1 MTAAPAVPGLVP
13 TTPLP
18 AGFHARRTQNWV
30 LVGLLYSFFYMSRYN
45 FSAVSTDM
53 MQVLGW
59 TKADHLSIF
68 ETLFPFVYGVS
79 VVVNGPIADRIGGK
93 RAFLFGAAGV
103 VLMNLLF
110 GAFGWLVMTPAVM
123 ASDHKAVLT
132 PAQFSHGYDATSLAW
147 TMAIAWAVN
156 GYFQSFGALSI
167 VKINAQWFPI
177 KERGTFA
184 AIFGVLIRFGLILSF
199 SGCPLLVEWLSWQ
212 WAFFVPA
219 AFVAVMFVLVWLFVA
234 EKPEDSGYPKVETG
248 DAGSTEA
255 AGPVSAVSVFLKVFT
270 NPVMLT
276 IAVGSMMIGIVRRS
290 IIDTSW
296 WPAYMRE
303 VHHVGKTDFA
313 YQLTSSGMA
322 VTGIIGG
329 FVLGWASDQAF
340 KSRRAPVVVLGFV
353 GMVFGLGF
361 FLLSDLLALGP
372 IGAAASIM
380 LLSFFING
388 AHGMIGG
395 AASMDFGGKKAAAT
409 AAGLFDGMQY
419 LAAAP
424 IAGWLVPRLTEH
436 MGWQAWKYLTI
447 PWAVLGGLV
456 MLRIWNALPRSSPG
470 H

>member
-1 MTAAPAVPGLVP
+1 MTAAAATASAP
-13 TTPLP
+13 TELP
-18 AGFHARRTQNWV
+18 TGFRARRTQNWV

-53 MQVLGW
+53 MAVLGW
-59 TKADHLSIF
+59 TKAEHLSIF
-68 ETLFPFVYGVS
+68 ETIFPFVYGVS

-93 RAFLFGAAGV
+93 RAFLIGAAGV
-103 VLMNLLF
+103 VVMNLVF
-110 GAFGWLVMTPAVM
+110 GAFGWLVMAPAVM
-123 ASDHKAVLT
+123 SADHKAVLT
-132 PAQFSHGYDATSLAW
+132 AAQFTGGFDATSLAW

-199 SGCPLLVEWLSWQ
+199 SGCPLLVAWFGWQ
-212 WAFFVPA
+212 WAFFIPA
-219 AFVAVMFVLVWLFVA
+219 GFVAVMFVLVLLFVV
-234 EKPEDSGYPKVETG
+234 EKPEDAGYPRVETG
-248 DAGSTEA
+248 DASGGEST
-255 AGPVSAVSVFLKVFT
+255 GKVSAIGIFLKVLS

-303 VHHVGKTDFA
+303 MHHVGKTDFA
-313 YQLTSSGMA
+313 YQLTSTGMA

-329 FVLGWASDQAF
+329 FVLGWASDRVF
-340 KSRRAPVVVLGFV
+340 TSRRAPVVAVGFIGMTACLG
-353 GMVFGLGF
+353 L
-361 FLLSDLLALGP
+361 FLLSDVLALGP
-372 IGAAASIM
+372 IGAAACIM

-395 AASMDFGGKKAAAT
+395 AASMDFGGKKGAAT

-436 MGWQAWKYLTI
+436 YGWQAWKYLTI
-447 PWAVLGGLV
+447 PWAVLGFLV
-456 MLRIWNALPRSSPG
+456 MLRIWNALPRSTPG